1 MIYVDKWISV
11 SMEQMGWGKSHLI
24 NYQIRE
30 DNDWPTS
37 IPDNRITYKL
47 KIIHGE
53 LVISD
58 FIYKALWEQYRWGEK
73 PYEKDIFNILNVL
86 INNQSRFLSYDYE
99 DLKELFKYGYL
110 HMDELKSILP
120 YMEEPQWRKEHGRT
134 T

>member
-11 SMEQMGWGKSHLI
+11 SMEQMGWGKSHMI
-24 NYQIRE
+24 NYQI
-30 DNDWPTS
+30 S
-37 IPDNRITYKL
+37 GFQNRLY
-47 KIIHGE
+47 GE

-58 FIYKALWEQYRWGEK
+58 YIYKALWEQYRWGAK
-73 PYEKDIFNILNVL
+73 PDAKDIFNILSVL

-120 YMEEPQWRKEHGRT
+120 YMEEPQWRKEYV
-134 T
+134 